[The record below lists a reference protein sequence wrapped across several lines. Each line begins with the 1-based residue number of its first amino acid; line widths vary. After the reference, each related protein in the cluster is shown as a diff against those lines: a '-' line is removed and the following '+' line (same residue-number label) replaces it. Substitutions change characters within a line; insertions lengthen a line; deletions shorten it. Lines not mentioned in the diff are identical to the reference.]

1 MNFDTIFSGYI
12 ERFNTTLT
20 KYLQSIK
27 SDVPSSLFNAIEYS
41 LFPGGK
47 RVRPVLCYAVA
58 DMLGVELKEVDF
70 YAMAVEM
77 IHSYSLVHDDLPCMD
92 DDDYRRGKYSTH
104 KQFGECTAVLTGDA
118 LLNLSIE
125 TALNK
130 KHLLNNDISALKI
143 LYDCSGI
150 NGMIK
155 GQVLDI
161 ENQSNNTASEQIMQ
175 YISIN
180 KTSKLIVAPILIS
193 SLMADGKHYKQL
205 TEYGT
210 LLGLLFQITDDVLDV
225 ESSFES
231 LGKTPNKDEKLDK
244 TSAIKVYGLDGA
256 KEKAFLLYSRCNEI
270 LATIP
275 NSEFLIHLTNKI
287 YKRKS

>member
-104 KQFGECTAVLTGDA
+104 KQFGEFTAVLTGDA

-256 KEKAFLLYSRCNEI
+256 KEKAFLLCSRCNEI